1 MRSETIEILNF
12 ERSFEPFNR
21 PDFSNF
27 TAKSNYDL

>member
-12 ERSFEPFNR
+12 KRSFEPLNR
-21 PDFSNF
+21 SDSSDF